1 MTERSAVTGERET
14 CTEQRQAVED
24 AATAV
29 GCTTWQRMV
38 ALSILEHENRVAAE
52 RFIEMDGLI
61 YCESCKRERTYGH
74 MPDCELAAAL
84 NWIERLGE
92 VSDGAATTD

>member
-38 ALSILEHENRVAAE
+38 ALSILEYENRVAAE
-52 RFIEMDGLI
+52 RFIEMV
-61 YCESCKRERTYGH
+61 R
-74 MPDCELAAAL
+74 
-84 NWIERLGE
+84 RLSLTEG
-92 VSDGAATTD
+92 GK